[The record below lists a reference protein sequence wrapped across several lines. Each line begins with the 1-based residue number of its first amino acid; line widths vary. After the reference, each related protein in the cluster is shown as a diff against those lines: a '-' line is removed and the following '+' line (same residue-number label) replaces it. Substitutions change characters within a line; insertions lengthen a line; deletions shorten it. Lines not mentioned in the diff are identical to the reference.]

1 MKMKSKV
8 LWIQLIIFGLVVS
21 LLAVKGLAAPA
32 PQTAKKQQRSEQ
44 EEDYFKKWLDEDVKY
59 IISDQEKDVFKKLA
73 TADEKEQ
80 FIEQF
85 WHRRDPDIR
94 TAINDVKEEHYRRI
108 AYANDH
114 FASGFPGWRTDR
126 GRTYIIHGEPV
137 EIERHPTGGMYD
149 RPHYEGGGSTATY
162 AFEIWRYRYIEGIGL
177 NVELEFVDPSGTGEY
192 RLALMPDEK
201 DALLNI
207 DGVGLTLAESLGI
220 MTKSQRPR
228 FSPGNYGTYPMR
240 GGRLQDDNPFIR
252 YERYAMVMKAQP
264 VKYTDL
270 KEIVEIDIRYDE
282 LPFLV
287 RSDHIQLNENQFL
300 VPVTIEVAN
309 KDLTFKLE
317 NGQHVAKVAVYG
329 IVESLTNK
337 IIEEFEDDIAMA
349 YSPEQ
354 LTEGLKARSL
364 YQKILVVDKG
374 MRYKVTI
381 ILKDLNSLS
390 TGVVPKAIVLPR
402 VDPDQ
407 LATSSLILSNF
418 MAQLE
423 EAAEP
428 DQMFVLGDI
437 WIRPTPSRQFM
448 AGDGLAAY
456 LQVYNAHTDQTT
468 MAPSLK
474 VKYQLSRDGQVVFE
488 STNSQGEGLQ
498 YYSDQRIVLT
508 KVFPSQVLLSGRYT
522 VQVDIED
529 LIGDLSTTAR
539 EKFRVSAPA
548 AASGSE

>member
-1 MKMKSKV
+1 MKSKV
-8 LWIQLIIFGLVVS
+8 LWIQLIRFGLVVS
-21 LLAVKGLAAPA
+21 LLAVEGLAAPA
-32 PQTAKKQQRSEQ
+32 PQKAKKQQQNEQ

-192 RLALMPDEK
+192 KLALLPDEK

-220 MTKSQRPR
+220 MSKADRPR
-228 FSPGNYGTYPMR
+228 FSPGNYGNYPMM
-240 GGRLQDDNPFIR
+240 GGRIQDDNPFIR
-252 YERYAMVMKAQP
+252 YERYAMVMKTQP
-264 VKYTDL
+264 VKYQDL

-287 RSDHIQLNENQFL
+287 RPDYIQLNENQFL
-300 VPVTIEVAN
+300 VLVTIEVAN
-309 KDLTFKLE
+309 KDLTFSLE

-364 YQKILVVDKG
+364 YQKILVVEKG
-374 MRYKVTI
+374 MRYKITV

-402 VDPDQ
+402 VNPDQ
-407 LATSSLILSNF
+407 LATSSLIVSNF

-423 EAAEP
+423 EAADP

-437 WIRPTPSRQFM
+437 WIRPTPSRRFM

-456 LQVYNAHTDQTT
+456 LQVYNARTDQTT
-468 MAPSLK
+468 MTPSLK

-488 STNSQGEGLQ
+488 STDNQGEGMQ

-508 KVFPSQVLLSGRYT
+508 KVFPAQVLLPGSYT
-522 VQVDIED
+522 VEVDIED
-529 LIGDLSTTAR
+529 LIGDLSTIAR
-539 EKFRVSAPA
+539 EKFRVAAPA
-548 AASGSE
+548 AAAGSD

>member
-1 MKMKSKV
+1 MKSKV
-8 LWIQLIIFGLVVS
+8 LWIQLIVL
-21 LLAVKGLAAPA
+21 GLAASLSLEGFA
-32 PQTAKKQQRSEQ
+32 ILTPQKEKKKQQNEE
-44 EEDYFKKWLDEDVKY
+44 EEDYFKKWLSEDVKH
-59 IISDQEKDVFKKLA
+59 IISGEEKDVFKKLS
-73 TADEKEQ
+73 TVEEKEQ

-94 TAINDVKEEHYRRI
+94 SASNEVKEEHYRRI

-114 FASGFPGWRTDR
+114 FPSGFPGWMTDR

-137 EIERHPTGGMYD
+137 EIERYPTGGMYD

-162 AFEIWRYRYIEGIGL
+162 AFEIWRYRHIEGIGL

-192 RLALMPDEK
+192 RLALLPDEK

-207 DGVGLTLAESLGI
+207 DGVGLTLAESLG
-220 MTKSQRPR
+220 MVNKSDRPR
-228 FSPGNYGTYPMR
+228 FSPGNYGNYPMM
-240 GGRLQDDNPFIR
+240 GGRIQDDNPFIR
-252 YERYAMVMKAQP
+252 YENYANVMKAQP
-264 VKYTDL
+264 VKYQDL
-270 KEIVEIDIRYDE
+270 KEIVEIDVRYDE

-287 RSDHIQLNENQFL
+287 RPDYIQLNENQFL

-309 KDLTFKLE
+309 KDLTFTLE
-317 NGQHVAKVAVYG
+317 DGQHVAKVAVYG

-374 MRYKVTI
+374 MRYKVTL

-402 VDPDQ
+402 VNPDQ
-407 LATSSLILSNF
+407 LATSSLIVSNF

-423 EAAEP
+423 EAAEQE
-428 DQMFVLGDI
+428 QMFVLGDI

-456 LQVYNAHTDQTT
+456 LQVYNARTDQTT

-474 VKYQLSRDGQVVFE
+474 VKYRLSRGGQVVFE
-488 STNSQGEGLQ
+488 STDSQGEGLQ

-508 KVFPSQVLLSGRYT
+508 KVFPAQVLLPGSYT
-522 VQVDIED
+522 VQIEIED

-539 EKFRVSAPA
+539 EKFRVAPA
-548 AASGSE
+548 PQAAGSE

>member
-1 MKMKSKV
+1 MKSKV
-8 LWIQLIIFGLVVS
+8 LSIQLIV
-21 LLAVKGLAAPA
+21 LALAASLSVEGFA
-32 PQTAKKQQRSEQ
+32 ILTPQKGKKQQNEQ
-44 EEDYFKKWLDEDVKY
+44 EEDYFNKWLGEDVKY
-59 IISDQEKDVFKKLA
+59 IISGDEKDVFKKLS
-73 TADEKEQ
+73 TAEEKDQ

-85 WHRRDPDIR
+85 WYRRDPDIR
-94 TAINDVKEEHYRRI
+94 SASNEVKEEHYRRI

-114 FASGFPGWRTDR
+114 FPSGFPGWMTDR

-149 RPHYEGGGSTATY
+149 RPAHEGGGSTATY
-162 AFEIWRYRYIEGIGL
+162 AFEIWRYRHIEGIGL
-177 NVELEFVDPSGTGEY
+177 NVELEFVDPGGTGEY
-192 RLALMPDEK
+192 KLALFPDEK
-201 DALLNI
+201 DALLHI
-207 DGVGLTLAESLGI
+207 DGVGLTLAESLG
-220 MTKSQRPR
+220 MATKSQRPR
-228 FSPGNYGTYPMR
+228 FSPGNTNYPMM
-240 GGRLQDDNPFIR
+240 GGRIQDDNPFIR
-252 YERYAMVMKAQP
+252 YENYANVMKAQP
-264 VKYTDL
+264 VKYQDL
-270 KEIVEIDIRYDE
+270 KEIVEIDVRYDE

-287 RSDHIQLNENQFL
+287 RPDYIQLNEKQFL

-309 KDLTFKLE
+309 QDLTFKLE
-317 NGQHVAKVAVYG
+317 GGQHVAKVAVYG

-374 MRYKVTI
+374 MRYKVTL

-402 VDPDQ
+402 VNPDQ
-407 LATSSLILSNF
+407 LATSSLIVSNF

-423 EAAEP
+423 EAADQ

-437 WIRPTPSRQFM
+437 WIRPTPSLRFM

-456 LQVYNAHTDQTT
+456 LQVYNARTDQTT
-468 MAPSLK
+468 MEPSLK
-474 VKYQLSRDGQVVFE
+474 VKYRLSRGGQVVFE
-488 STNSQGEGLQ
+488 STDSQGEGWR

-508 KVFPSQVLLSGRYT
+508 KVFPAKVLLPGSYT
-522 VQVDIED
+522 VQIEIED

-539 EKFRVSAPA
+539 EKFRVA
-548 AASGSE
+548 AAPQAAGTE

>member
-1 MKMKSKV
+1 MKSKV
-8 LWIQLIIFGLVVS
+8 FWIQLIVL
-21 LLAVKGLAAPA
+21 GLAASLSVEGFALPA
-32 PQTAKKQQRSEQ
+32 PQKQKKQQDEQ
-44 EEDYFKKWLDEDVKY
+44 EEDYFNKWLSEDVKY
-59 IISDQEKDVFKKLA
+59 IIGGDEKSVFKKLS
-73 TADEKEQ
+73 TSEEKEQ

-85 WHRRDPDIR
+85 WHRRDLDIR
-94 TAINDVKEEHYRRI
+94 SASNEVKEEHYRRI

-114 FASGFPGWRTDR
+114 FPSGFPGWMTDR

-162 AFEIWRYRYIEGIGL
+162 AFEIWRYRHIEGIGL
-177 NVELEFVDPSGTGEY
+177 NVELEFVDPGGTGEY

-201 DALLNI
+201 DALLHI
-207 DGVGLTLAESLGI
+207 DGVGLTLAESLG
-220 MTKSQRPR
+220 MATKSQRPR
-228 FSPGNYGTYPMR
+228 FSPGNTNYPMM
-240 GGRLQDDNPFIR
+240 GGRIQDDNPFIR
-252 YERYAMVMKAQP
+252 YENYANVMKAQP
-264 VKYTDL
+264 VKYKDL
-270 KEIVEIDIRYDE
+270 KEIVEIDVRYDE

-287 RSDHIQLNENQFL
+287 RPDYIQLNENQFL

-309 KDLTFKLE
+309 QDLTFKME
-317 NGQHVAKVAVYG
+317 DGYHVAKVAVYG

-354 LTEGLKARSL
+354 LSEGLKARSL

-374 MRYKVTI
+374 MRYKVTL

-390 TGVVPKAIVLPR
+390 TGVVPKAIVLPK
-402 VDPDQ
+402 VNPDE
-407 LATSSLILSNF
+407 LGTSSLIVSNF

-423 EAAEP
+423 EAADP
-428 DQMFVLGDI
+428 DQMFVLGDM
-437 WIRPTPSRQFM
+437 WIRPTPSLKFM

-456 LQVYNAHTDQTT
+456 LQVYNARTDQTT

-474 VKYQLSRDGQVVFE
+474 VKYRLSRGGKIVFE
-488 STNSQGEGLQ
+488 STDSQGEGMQ

-508 KVFPSQVLLSGRYT
+508 KVFPAQVLLPGSYT
-522 VQVDIED
+522 VQIDVED

-539 EKFRVSAPA
+539 ERFRVTAAPQA
-548 AASGSE
+548 AGTE

>member
-1 MKMKSKV
+1 MKSKV
-8 LWIQLIIFGLVVS
+8 FWIQLIVL
-21 LLAVKGLAAPA
+21 GLAASLSVEGFALPA
-32 PQTAKKQQRSEQ
+32 PQKQKKQQDEQ
-44 EEDYFKKWLDEDVKY
+44 EEDYFNKWLSEDVKY
-59 IISDQEKDVFKKLA
+59 IIGGDEKSVFKKLS
-73 TADEKEQ
+73 TSEEKEQ

-85 WHRRDPDIR
+85 WHRRDLDIR
-94 TAINDVKEEHYRRI
+94 SASNEVKEEHYRRI

-114 FASGFPGWRTDR
+114 FPSGFPGWMTDR

-162 AFEIWRYRYIEGIGL
+162 AFEIWRYRHIEGIGL
-177 NVELEFVDPSGTGEY
+177 NVELEFVDPGGTGEY

-201 DALLNI
+201 DALLHI
-207 DGVGLTLAESLGI
+207 DGVGLTLAESLG
-220 MTKSQRPR
+220 MATKSQRPR
-228 FSPGNYGTYPMR
+228 FSPGNTNYPMM
-240 GGRLQDDNPFIR
+240 GGRIQDDNPFIR
-252 YERYAMVMKAQP
+252 YENYANVMKAQP
-264 VKYTDL
+264 VKYKDL
-270 KEIVEIDIRYDE
+270 KEIVEIDVRYDE

-287 RSDHIQLNENQFL
+287 RPDYIQLNEDQFL

-309 KDLTFKLE
+309 QDLTFKME
-317 NGQHVAKVAVYG
+317 DGYHVAKVAVYG

-354 LTEGLKARSL
+354 LSEGLKARSL

-374 MRYKVTI
+374 MRYKVTL

-390 TGVVPKAIVLPR
+390 TGVVPKAIVLPK
-402 VDPDQ
+402 VNPDE
-407 LATSSLILSNF
+407 LGTSSLIVSNF

-423 EAAEP
+423 EAADP
-428 DQMFVLGDI
+428 DQMFVLGDM
-437 WIRPTPSRQFM
+437 WIRPTPSLKFM

-456 LQVYNAHTDQTT
+456 LQVYNARTDQTT

-474 VKYQLSRDGQVVFE
+474 VKYRLSRGGKIVFE
-488 STNSQGEGLQ
+488 STDSQGEGMQ

-508 KVFPSQVLLSGRYT
+508 KVFPAQVLLPGSYT
-522 VQVDIED
+522 VQIDVED

-539 EKFRVSAPA
+539 ERFRVTAAPQA
-548 AASGSE
+548 AGTE

>member
-1 MKMKSKV
+1 MKIKSKI
-8 LWIQLIIFGLVVS
+8 LWIQLIVL
-21 LLAVKGLAAPA
+21 GLATSLSVEGLAILA
-32 PQTAKKQQRSEQ
+32 PQKQKKQQNEE
-44 EEDYFKKWLDEDVKY
+44 EEDYFAKWLSEDVKY
-59 IISDQEKDVFKKLA
+59 IISGDEKSVFKKLS
-73 TADEKEQ
+73 TSEEKEQ

-94 TAINDVKEEHYRRI
+94 SASNEVKEEHYRRI

-114 FASGFPGWRTDR
+114 FPSGFPGWMTDR

-149 RPHYEGGGSTATY
+149 RPHYEGGGATATY

-177 NVELEFVDPSGTGEY
+177 NVELEFVDPGGTGEY
-192 RLALMPDEK
+192 RLALLPDEK
-201 DALLNI
+201 DALLHI
-207 DGVGLTLAESLGI
+207 DGVGLTLAENLGI
-220 MTKSQRPR
+220 RTKSQRPR
-228 FSPGNYGTYPMR
+228 FSPGNYGSYPMM
-240 GGRLQDDNPFIR
+240 GGRIQDDNPFIR
-252 YERYAMVMKAQP
+252 YERYANVMKAQP
-264 VKYTDL
+264 VKYKDL
-270 KEIVEIDIRYDE
+270 KEIVEIDVRYDE

-287 RSDHIQLNENQFL
+287 RPDYIQLNENQFL

-317 NGQHVAKVAVYG
+317 DGRHVARVAVYG

-337 IIEEFEDDIAMA
+337 IIEEFEDDIAME
-349 YSPEQ
+349 YSSEQ

-364 YQKILVVDKG
+364 YQKILVLDKG
-374 MRYKVTI
+374 MRYKVTL

-402 VDPDQ
+402 VNPDE
-407 LATSSLILSNF
+407 LATSSLIVSNF

-423 EAAEP
+423 EAADP
-428 DQMFVLGDI
+428 DQMFVLGDM
-437 WIRPTPSRQFM
+437 WIRPTPSQRFT

-456 LQVYNAHTDQTT
+456 LQVYNARTDQTT
-468 MAPSLK
+468 MEPSLK
-474 VKYQLSRDGQVVFE
+474 VKYLLSRGGKVVFE
-488 STNSQGEGLQ
+488 STDSEGEGMQ

-508 KVFPSQVLLSGRYT
+508 KVFPAQVLVPGSYT
-522 VQVDIED
+522 VQIEIED

-539 EKFRVSAPA
+539 EKFRVA
-548 AASGSE
+548 AAPQAAGTE

>member
-8 LWIQLIIFGLVVS
+8 LWVQLIIFGLVVS
-21 LLAVKGLAAPA
+21 LLAVEGLAAPA

-228 FSPGNYGTYPMR
+228 FSPGNYGTYPMM
-240 GGRLQDDNPFIR
+240 GGRIQDDNPFIR

-270 KEIVEIDIRYDE
+270 KEIVEIDVRYDE

-456 LQVYNAHTDQTT
+456 LQAYNAHTDQTT

-508 KVFPSQVLLSGRYT
+508 KVFPSQVLLPGRYT

-539 EKFRVSAPA
+539 EKFRVAAPA